1 MFAIGPPA
9 RLGGHSSDGNGRTAR
24 LLMNLLLIRGFYVPV
39 AVRPEDRKLYPDAL
53 EYWYLAE
60 DRGPFQTVMHERLDA
75 TLHEYL
81 GALDESLPPSPGGEP
96 V

>member
-1 MFAIGPPA
+1 
-9 RLGGHSSDGNGRTAR
+9 
-24 LLMNLLLIRGFYVPV
+24 
-39 AVRPEDRKLYPDAL
+39 
-53 EYWYLAE
+53 
-60 DRGPFQTVMHERLDA
+60 MHERLDA